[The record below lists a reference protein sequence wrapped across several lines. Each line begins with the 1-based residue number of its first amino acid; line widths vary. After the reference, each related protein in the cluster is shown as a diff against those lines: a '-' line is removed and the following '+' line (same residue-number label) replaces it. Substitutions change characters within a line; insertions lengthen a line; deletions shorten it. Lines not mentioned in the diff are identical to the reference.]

1 MGWLNEADGKNSHR
15 CERCKKVWAWYN
27 FPFKGAYKFRVCFRC
42 LERGVTVQLRKLGN
56 MATENNMTGLRDK
69 LFDTIDDIKNKS
81 ITVQEAK
88 TICEVAQVIINS
100 VKVEVEYMKAIGGK
114 KVGAFLEL
122 QND

>member
-1 MGWLNEADGKNSHR
+1 
-15 CERCKKVWAWYN
+15 
-27 FPFKGAYKFRVCFRC
+27 
-42 LERGVTVQLRKLGN
+42 